1 MHQPMSALPL
11 IATAKADMYP
21 ANGQSAFPPGWLLMS
36 ALSARGG
43 ASGFLTKKYLS
54 GTCKYVSS
62 RWGRSIL
69 PPRVAHGGKVIRALH
84 RQDPERKLEGFL
96 LTQMPRAT
104 SLSGVKRTTSIRQRF
119 CRSIFTAPVLD

>member
-43 ASGFLTKKYLS
+43 GFGIFDQKIFVRYLQVCVEPM
-54 GTCKYVSS
+54 GPVHPPPEGGP
-62 RWGRSIL
+62 WG
-69 PPRVAHGGKVIRALH
+69 
-84 RQDPERKLEGFL
+84 EGHPCSAPAR
-96 LTQMPRAT
+96 PRAKAR
-104 SLSGVKRTTSIRQRF
+104 GVFVDANAARHVAF
-119 CRSIFTAPVLD
+119 GG